1 MKKETAPV
9 TTMQRAFPHMMP
21 ASEPQSLPGVRLES
35 AAPSGNGGGPN
46 LKRKGANED
55 ETTNPQEEAK
65 PGSKKDKVSWPDDE
79 HMRIGPDIFAVVKY
93 SKDKLGLD
101 KDAALELCWPVLASR
116 QTGERKLAFC
126 PCHTEPAHKG
136 LNTKAHRAPKDFD
149 RLELVK
155 SYSET
160 APGVTKKPWAKKTKQ

>member
-1 MKKETAPV
+1 MKKETEPV
-9 TTMQRAFPHMMP
+9 TAMQRAFPHMMQ
-21 ASEPQSLPGVRLES
+21 ASEPQSLPGVTLDVAS
-35 AAPSGNGGGPN
+35 PSGKGGG
-46 LKRKGANED
+46 LIQKRKAEDED
-55 ETTNPQEEAK
+55 ETTREEEVK
-65 PGSKKDKVSWPDDE
+65 PGSKKGKVTWPDDE
-79 HMRIGPDIFAVVKY
+79 HMRIGSDIFAVVKY

-116 QTGERKLAFC
+116 QMGMRKLAFC

-136 LNTKAHRAPKDFD
+136 LNTKAHRAPKGFD

-160 APGVTKKPWAKKTKQ
+160 APGATKKPWTKKAKK